1 MRPELAACRTL
12 GSDSENSPRR
22 DRFSTISPGNSRTIA
37 QEMGEKWAGADSLQ
51 PETPKSDRL
60 LEPACPTQAW
70 QHAFATRVRA
80 PANAPLP
87 LGATPRRMAIYEEL
101 LFNNLEGFL
110 LACYPVTR
118 RILGRRTW
126 HRAVRDF
133 YREHPCHSPLFRD
146 IPHAFL
152 DWLTPR
158 AAGRYPSRPWLAEFM
173 HYEWLE
179 LEVSLLPEAAA
190 PEAIDVDGD
199 LLAGRPALQPASR
212 IARYRYP
219 VHRISPRFRPQHE
232 EPHDYLLYRV
242 TDAAG
247 DDSVRFL
254 HLNPLTA
261 RLFTLLKQG
270 VGSGREAIVQLAED
284 RASPSIEILLTHGA
298 ALLDEARRQGAVLG
312 TWKAAETVNPT
323 ARSRRR

>member
-1 MRPELAACRTL
+1 MRPEL
-12 GSDSENSPRR
+12 
-22 DRFSTISPGNSRTIA
+22 
-37 QEMGEKWAGADSLQ
+37 
-51 PETPKSDRL
+51 ET
-60 LEPACPTQAW
+60 ACPTQAW
-70 QHAFATRVRA
+70 QHAFAARVRA
-80 PANAPLP
+80 PAETPLP

-126 HRAVRDF
+126 QRAVRDF

-158 AAGRYPSRPWLAEFM
+158 ALKRYPARPWLAEFM

-179 LEVSLLPEAAA
+179 LEVSVLSETIA
-190 PEAIDVDGD
+190 PESINTDGD

-212 IARYRYP
+212 LVRYRYP
-219 VHRISPRFRPQHE
+219 VHRISPRFRPQHQE
-232 EPHDYLLYRV
+232 MHDYLLYRV
-242 TDAAG
+242 TDPAG

-254 HLNPLTA
+254 QLNPLTA
-261 RLFTLLKQG
+261 RLFTLLQDG
-270 VGSGREAIVQLAED
+270 GTSGREALALLAEEN
-284 RASPSIEILLTHGA
+284 PSLPFATLLVHGA
-298 ALLDEARRQGAVLG
+298 AVLAEARRQGAVLG
-312 TWKAAETVNPT
+312 TWKAAEAGVPA
-323 ARSRRR
+323 ARSERG